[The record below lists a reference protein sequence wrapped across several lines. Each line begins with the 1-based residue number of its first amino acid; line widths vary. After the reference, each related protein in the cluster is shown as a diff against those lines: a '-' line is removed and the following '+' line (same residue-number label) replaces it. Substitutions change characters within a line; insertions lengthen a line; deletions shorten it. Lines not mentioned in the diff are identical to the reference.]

1 MAFPIFSATLNLL
14 LFLVLPLSAFAQTPN
29 ITLGSNLVASE
40 TSVPWKSPSGEF
52 AFGFH
57 QINNQKFFLLAIW
70 FDTIPEKTI
79 VWYANGDD
87 PAPEGSKVEL
97 TVDGSFRLTS
107 PQGREIWKP
116 QSSIDG
122 VAYAVLFNNGN
133 FILADKSSQ
142 SLWETFKDPRDTML
156 PTQILEVGGKLSS
169 RLKENSY
176 SKGRFLLRLQPNDG
190 SILLKP
196 IALPTG
202 FEYGAYFKSNT
213 SDDAS
218 PKNSG
223 YQLVFD
229 KSGLLNVFLD
239 SRSVVNLTKGIEL
252 PTGDYY
258 YRATLDVDGLFTLYA
273 HPRAQINGRWGR
285 TWFAIWSVPDD
296 ICSDSNG
303 DLGGGPCGYNSYCR
317 LGANRRPICECLPGF
332 SLFDTQDKFGGCKQ
346 NRMPNCEQGESKPED
361 LYAMQEVPNTF
372 WPTSSNFEQMQSL
385 NEDECR
391 RLCLSDCNCVVT
403 VIKEGSCWKKKLPV
417 SNGRQDY
424 NTYGKALIKVSK
436 STVSLEEATVRK
448 SNRENKDQTTLVL
461 AGAILLGSSALLIV
475 LFVVAVS
482 LLLLH
487 SQHRRRKLTKSS
499 SILETNLRSFT
510 YKDLKEATDGFREE
524 LGRGSFGT
532 VYKGLLTSHSSGNY
546 VAVKKLERMVQEG
559 EKEFKTEAMAIA
571 KTHHKNLVRLIGF
584 CDEEPHRLL
593 VYEFMSNGTLAS
605 FLFGISRPDWNKRI
619 QMAFGIARALTYL
632 HEECS
637 TQIIHC
643 DIKPQNILLD
653 DTFTARISDFG
664 LAKLLMNEQ
673 TRTHTAIRGTRGY
686 VAPEWFRNMPITAK
700 VDVYSYGVMLLEII
714 CCRKSLE
721 MESKNEEEIILADW
735 AYDCYK
741 GRKLEQLVKDDEEA
755 KNDTKRLERLAMVA
769 IWCIQEDPSLRPSMR
784 TVTQMLEGIVQVS
797 LPPCPSPFS
806 SMC

>member
-1 MAFPIFSATLNLL
+1 M
-14 LFLVLPLSAFAQTPN
+14 LFLVLTPSVFAQTPPN
-29 ITLGSNLVASE
+29 VTLGSYLIASD

-57 QINNQKFFLLAIW
+57 QINNQKLFLLGIW
-70 FDTIPEKTI
+70 FDTIPEKTL

-87 PAPEGSKVEL
+87 MAPEGSKVEL
-97 TVDGSFRLTS
+97 TLDGSFRLTS

-116 QSSIDG
+116 QPSVDG
-122 VAYAVLFNNGN
+122 IAYAALLNNGN
-133 FILADKSSQ
+133 FILTDNSSK

-169 RLKENSY
+169 RLKESSY

-190 SILLKP
+190 SVLLKTL
-196 IALPTG
+196 ALPTG
-202 FEYGAYFKSNT
+202 YEYEAYFKSNG
-213 SDDAS
+213 SDGAS
-218 PKNSG
+218 PQNSG

-229 KSGLLNVFLD
+229 KSGQLNVLLD
-239 SRSVVNLTKGIEL
+239 SRSVVNLTKGRES
-252 PTGDYY
+252 PAGDYF
-258 YRATLDVDGLFTLYA
+258 YRATLDVDGPFTLYA
-273 HPRAQINGRWGR
+273 HPRAQTNGRWGQ
-285 TWFAIWSVPDD
+285 TWVAIWSVPDD
-296 ICSDSNG
+296 ICSDHSNG
-303 DLGGGPCGYNSYCR
+303 DLGGGPCGYNSYCK
-317 LGANRRPICECLPGF
+317 LGTNRRPICECLPGF
-332 SLFDTQDKFGGCKQ
+332 SLSDTSNEFGGCQQ
-346 NRMPNCEQGESKPED
+346 NLMPNCEQGKSKPED
-361 LYAMQEVPNTF
+361 FYTLQEVPNTF
-372 WPTSSNFEQMQSL
+372 FPYSANFEQLQSL
-385 NEDECR
+385 NEDECA
-391 RLCLSDCNCVVT
+391 RLCLSDCNCVVA
-403 VIKEGSCWKKKLPV
+403 VIKEGSCWKKKLPL

-424 NTYGKALIKVSK
+424 NIYGKALVKVSK
-436 STVSLEEATVRK
+436 SAVSLDEPSRRK
-448 SNRENKDQTTLVL
+448 SNTGNKDQTTLVL
-461 AGAILLGSSALLIV
+461 AGAILLGSSALLIL
-475 LFVVAVS
+475 LFIVAVS
-482 LLLLH
+482 LFLLQPH
-487 SQHRRRKLTKSS
+487 HRRKKLTRSS

-510 YKDLKEATDGFREE
+510 YKDLKEATDGFREQ

-532 VYKGLLTSHSSGNY
+532 VYKGLLTSQSSRNY

-559 EKEFKTEAMAIA
+559 EKEFKTEASAIA
-571 KTHHKNLVRLIGF
+571 KTHHKNLVRLLGF
-584 CDEEPHRLL
+584 CDEGPNRLL
-593 VYEFMSNGTLAS
+593 VYEFMSNGTLAG

-700 VDVYSYGVMLLEII
+700 VDVYSYGIMLLEII
-714 CCRKSLE
+714 CCRKSLD
-721 MESKNEEEIILADW
+721 MENEKEEEIILADW
-735 AYDCYK
+735 AHDCYK
-741 GRKLEQLVKDDEEA
+741 GGKLDELVKADEEA
-755 KNDTKRLERLAMVA
+755 KNDMKTLERFVMVS

-797 LPPCPSPFS
+797 APPCPSPFS
-806 SMC
+806 SIC

>member
-1 MAFPIFSATLNLL
+1 MAFPCFRTTLNLL
-14 LFLVLPLSAFAQTPN
+14 LFLVLTPSVFAQTPPN
-29 ITLGSNLVASE
+29 VTLGSYLIASD

-57 QINNQKFFLLAIW
+57 QINNQKLFLLGIW
-70 FDTIPEKTI
+70 FDTIPEKTL

-87 PAPEGSKVEL
+87 MAPEGSKVEL
-97 TVDGSFRLTS
+97 TLDGSFRLTS

-116 QSSIDG
+116 QSSVDG
-122 VAYAVLFNNGN
+122 VAYAALLNNGN
-133 FILADKSSQ
+133 FILADNSSKSS
-142 SLWETFKDPRDTML
+142 WETFKDPRDTML

-169 RLKENSY
+169 RLKESSY

-190 SILLKP
+190 SILLNLL
-196 IALPTG
+196 ALQTG
-202 FEYGAYFKSNT
+202 YEYGAYFKSNT

-218 PKNSG
+218 PQNSG

-229 KSGLLNVFLD
+229 KSGHLNVLQD
-239 SRSVVNLTKGIEL
+239 SRRVVNLTKGRES
-252 PTGDYY
+252 PAGDYF

-273 HPRAQINGRWGR
+273 HPRAQTNGRWGQ
-285 TWFAIWSVPDD
+285 TWVAIWSVPDD

-303 DLGGGPCGYNSYCR
+303 DLGGGPCGYNSYCK

-332 SLFDTQDKFGGCKQ
+332 SLSDT
-346 NRMPNCEQGESKPED
+346 
-361 LYAMQEVPNTF
+361 
-372 WPTSSNFEQMQSL
+372 SNE
-385 NEDECR
+385 
-391 RLCLSDCNCVVT
+391 RLCLSDCNCVVA
-403 VIKEGSCWKKKLPV
+403 VIKEGSCWKKKLPL

-424 NTYGKALIKVSK
+424 NIYGKALVKVSK
-436 STVSLEEATVRK
+436 SAVSLDEPSRRK
-448 SNRENKDQTTLVL
+448 SNTGNKDQTTLVL
-461 AGAILLGSSALLIV
+461 AGAILLGSSALLIF
-475 LFVVAVS
+475 LFIVAVS
-482 LLLLH
+482 LFLLQPH
-487 SQHRRRKLTKSS
+487 NRRRKLTRSS
-499 SILETNLRSFT
+499 SILETKLRSFT
-510 YKDLKEATDGFREE
+510 YKDLKEATDGFREQ

-532 VYKGLLTSHSSGNY
+532 VYKGLLTSQSSRNY

-559 EKEFKTEAMAIA
+559 EKEFKTEARAIA
-571 KTHHKNLVRLIGF
+571 KTHHKNLVRLLGF
-584 CDEEPHRLL
+584 CDEGPNRLL
-593 VYEFMSNGTLAS
+593 VYEFMSNGTLAG

-619 QMAFGIARALTYL
+619 QMAFGIARVLTYL

-700 VDVYSYGVMLLEII
+700 VDVYSYGIMLLEII
-714 CCRKSLE
+714 CCRKSLD
-721 MESKNEEEIILADW
+721 MESEKEEEIILADW

-741 GRKLEQLVKDDEEA
+741 GRKLDELVKADEEV
-755 KNDTKRLERLAMVA
+755 KNDMKTLERLVMVS

-797 LPPCPSPFS
+797 VPPCPSPFS
-806 SMC
+806 SIC